1 MKKGITLLEMLVVV
15 AIMAVLSATLIPNSQ
30 DDISLEKLNTEAKT
44 LSYKFLQLSVDARM
58 SGRTI
63 RITCNSQTV
72 IAYSHLANQSWDF
85 NSSVARVASSPA
97 VVDTPQTIFQ
107 AKSGMTLNGFC
118 AGNQTFY
125 ISSEGNLFSAS
136 GVGGL
141 RNLEIRTRK
150 YASIIDLSAAA
161 YPQSIRIGLIGAVP
175 VDNEI

>member
-30 DDISLEKLNTEAKT
+30 DDISLERLSTEAKS

-63 RITCNSQTV
+63 RITCNPQTV

-85 NSSVARVASSPA
+85 SSSAAKIASSPL
-97 VVDTPQTIFQ
+97 VETQTIFQ

-125 ISSEGNLFSAS
+125 ISSEGNLFSAN

-175 VDNEI
+175 ADNEI

>member
-1 MKKGITLLEMLVVV
+1 MKKGVTLLEMLVVV
-15 AIMAVLSATLIPNSQ
+15 AVMAVLSAALIPNSQ
-30 DDISLEKLNTEAKT
+30 DDISLERLNAEAKT

-85 NSSVARVASSPA
+85 NSSAARIASSPL
-97 VVDTPQTIFQ
+97 VVEAQTIFQ

>member
-1 MKKGITLLEMLVVV
+1 MKKGITLLEMLVVI
-15 AIMAVLSATLIPNSQ
+15 ALMAVLSATLIPNSQ
-30 DDISLEKLNTEAKT
+30 DDVSLERLNTEAKS

-63 RITCNSQTV
+63 RVTCNPQTV

-85 NSSVARVASSPA
+85 NSSAARVASSPT
-97 VVDTPQTIFQ
+97 VIDTQTIFQ
-107 AKSGMTLNGFC
+107 SKSGMSLNGFC
-118 AGNQTFY
+118 SGNQTFY

-141 RNLEIRTRK
+141 RNLEIRTNK
-150 YASIIDLSAAA
+150 YSSIINLSAAA
-161 YPQSIRIGLIGAVP
+161 YPTSIRIGLIGAVP

>member
-1 MKKGITLLEMLVVV
+1 MKKGVTLLEMLVVV
-15 AIMAVLSATLIPNSQ
+15 AVMAVLSAVLIPNSQ
-30 DDISLEKLNTEAKT
+30 DDISLERLNAEAKS

-63 RITCNSQTV
+63 RVTCNSQTI
-72 IAYSHLANQSWDF
+72 IAYSYLANQSWDF
-85 NSSVARVASSPA
+85 NTSAAKIASSPL
-97 VVDTPQTIFQ
+97 VETQTIFQ
-107 AKSGMTLNGFC
+107 TKSGMSLNGFC

-125 ISSEGNLFSAS
+125 ISSEGNLFSAN

-141 RNLEIRTRK
+141 RNLEIRTLK